1 MIESIRWWLRAL
13 RILRQPAF
21 VRALGEIKTECELI
35 ETVRAHYSAQRLRLA
50 RTAILENWAPSRLE
64 VGEDVSIGHGSI
76 LSWPWTG
83 EASVSIGAH
92 TWIGPYNN
100 LRTARCGRLVIGA
113 HCLISQFFTL
123 ITHNHGIAQG
133 ALIQDQPVDQSPRDV
148 IIGDDVWIG
157 AGAVLLPG
165 ARIGAG
171 AVIAAGAVVRASV
184 PENEIW
190 AGVPARRVGDRP
202 A

>member
-1 MIESIRWWLRAL
+1 MIESIRWWLRGL
-13 RILRQPAF
+13 RILRQPAL
-21 VRALGEIKTECELI
+21 VRALGELKTESELI
-35 ETVRAHYSAQRLRLA
+35 EAVRAHYAPQRLRLA

-76 LSWPWTG
+76 LSWPATG
-83 EASVSIGAH
+83 QASITIGAH

-100 LRTARCGRLVIGA
+100 LRTACCGRLEIGA
-113 HCLISQFFTL
+113 HCLISQFCTL
-123 ITHNHGIAQG
+123 ITHNHGVAQG
-133 ALIQDQPVDQSPRDV
+133 ALIQEQPVVQSPSDV

-157 AGAVLLPG
+157 AGAILLPG
-165 ARIGAG
+165 ARIGSG

-190 AGVPARRVGDRP
+190 AGVPARRVGNRP